1 MEDGSTPNARES
13 YSVGTRTRKGEII
26 GYLQLFVNSRKRE
39 LSAMAHSCNLSFL
52 KSEKEE
58 YKFEVILGYNVGL
71 RLKNKQMKQQ

>member
-1 MEDGSTPNARES
+1 
-13 YSVGTRTRKGEII
+13 
-26 GYLQLFVNSRKRE
+26 
-39 LSAMAHSCNLSFL
+39 MAHSCNLSFL